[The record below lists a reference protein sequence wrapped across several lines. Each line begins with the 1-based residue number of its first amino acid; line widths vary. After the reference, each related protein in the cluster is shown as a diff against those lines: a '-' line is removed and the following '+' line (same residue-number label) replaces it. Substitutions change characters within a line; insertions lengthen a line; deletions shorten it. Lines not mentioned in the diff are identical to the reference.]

1 MSYADKA
8 ATVADEGFRSRVRSC
23 STEQAL
29 VFVNDARPE
38 FSVLADLV
46 IRNQGSADALIPL
59 VAGQPAIDTASAD
72 PDILAAVQSVWPVY
86 GATLVPEEP
95 A

>member
-1 MSYADKA
+1 MTYAEQA
-8 ATVADEGFRSRVRSC
+8 ATVADEGFRSRVRAC

-29 VFVNDARPE
+29 TFVNDDRPE
-38 FSVLADLV
+38 FHLLAEQV
-46 IRNQGSADALIPL
+46 IHWNGAADPLISL
-59 VAGQPAIDTASAD
+59 VAGKPGISSASGD

-86 GATLVPEEP
+86 GATLTPEEP